1 MYTSVYLAAIN
12 ARYLSQNWHNLGKT
26 LIVQAMHAITSGFYW
41 FLAKLLV
48 PWQFALLAFS
58 ARSSSQGHDGFVPV
72 RELHGRDRPDVLTH
86 LLALSG
92 PDRYLRFGYAAQ
104 DAQIEHYV
112 ATLDFGRDRVFGIYN
127 RKLCL
132 IAMAHLAYIHDPQAA
147 SCAEFGVSVL
157 PAWRGRGFGTEL
169 FERAVL
175 HARNDHI
182 SLMFIHA
189 LSENTAMLHIA
200 QRAGAKVER
209 LGSESEAYLTLPSP
223 SLQSHW
229 HEAVDAQLADTD
241 YQFKSQARHFWA
253 LLAGIQ
259 ETRQAIRDA
268 SGSSGS

>member
-1 MYTSVYLAAIN
+1 
-12 ARYLSQNWHNLGKT
+12 
-26 LIVQAMHAITSGFYW
+26 
-41 FLAKLLV
+41 
-48 PWQFALLAFS
+48 
-58 ARSSSQGHDGFVPV
+58 
-72 RELHGRDRPDVLTH
+72 
-86 LLALSG
+86 
-92 PDRYLRFGYAAQ
+92 
-104 DAQIEHYV
+104 
-112 ATLDFGRDRVFGIYN
+112 VFGIYN

-132 IAMAHLAYIHDPQAA
+132 IAVAHLAYMQEPQAA

-157 PAWRGRGFGTEL
+157 PTWRGRGFGAEL

-189 LSENTAMLHIA
+189 LSQNTAMLHIV
-200 QRAGAKVER
+200 QRAGAAVER

-223 SLQSHW
+223 TLQSHW
-229 HEAVDAQLADTD
+229 HEAVDAQMADTD
-241 YQFKSQARHFWA
+241 YQLKSQARHFWA

>member
-1 MYTSVYLAAIN
+1 M
-12 ARYLSQNWHNLGKT
+12 RDLGKT
-26 LIVQAMHAITSGFYW
+26 LIVGRMHTIISGFYW
-41 FLAKLLV
+41 FLAKLLA
-48 PWQFALLAFS
+48 PWQLGAAAFS
-58 ARSSSQGHDGFVPV
+58 AKPRTEGQDSFVPV
-72 RELHGRDRPDVLTH
+72 RELHLQDRQDVLTH
-86 LLALSG
+86 LLALDG

-104 DAQIEHYV
+104 NAQIEHYV
-112 ATLDFGRDRVFGIYN
+112 AHLDFGRDRVFGIYN

-132 IAMAHLAYIHDPQAA
+132 IAVAHLAYIHDPKAA

-157 PAWRGRGFGTEL
+157 PGWRSRGFGTEL
-169 FERAVL
+169 FARAVL

-209 LGSESEAYLTLPSP
+209 LGSESEAYLSLPSP
-223 SLQSHW
+223 TMQSHW
-229 HEAVDAQLADTD
+229 HEAVDAQIADTD
-241 YQFKSQARHFWA
+241 YQFKSQARYFWA

>member
-1 MYTSVYLAAIN
+1 MY
-12 ARYLSQNWHNLGKT
+12 
-26 LIVQAMHAITSGFYW
+26 AITSGFYW
-41 FLAKLLV
+41 FLAKLLA
-48 PWQFALLAFS
+48 PWQFTMAAFS
-58 ARSSSQGHDGFVPV
+58 TKSTSEGQDSFVPV
-72 RELHGRDRPDVLTH
+72 RELHMQDRQDVRTH
-86 LLALSG
+86 LLALDG
-92 PDRYLRFGYAAQ
+92 ADRYLRFGYAAQ

-200 QRAGAKVER
+200 QRAGA
-209 LGSESEAYLTLPSP
+209 
-223 SLQSHW
+223 
-229 HEAVDAQLADTD
+229 
-241 YQFKSQARHFWA
+241 QARRWSA
-253 LLAGIQ
+253 WVRSRRP
-259 ETRQAIRDA
+259 T
-268 SGSSGS
+268 

>member
-1 MYTSVYLAAIN
+1 MANPS
-12 ARYLSQNWHNLGKT
+12 T
-26 LIVQAMHAITSGFYW
+26 LLKASIGASKAFFRPPGQSRVGPKVLPYAQSTMVPIRSIGPSHSERIT
-41 FLAKLLV
+41 A
-48 PWQFALLAFS
+48 
-58 ARSSSQGHDGFVPV
+58 
-72 RELHGRDRPDVLTH
+72 H
-86 LLALSG
+86 LLSLS
-92 PDRYLRFGYAAQ
+92 PQDRYLRFGYAAK
-104 DAQIEHYV
+104 DAQIEHYA

-132 IAMAHLAYIHDPQAA
+132 IAVAHLAYMQEPQAA

-157 PAWRGRGFGTEL
+157 PTWRGRGFGTEL

-189 LSENTAMLHIA
+189 LSQNTAMLHIA
-200 QRAGAKVER
+200 RRAGAAVEL

-223 SLQSHW
+223 TLQSHW

-241 YQFKSQARHFWA
+241 YQLKSQARHFWA
-253 LLAGIQ
+253 LLSGIQ